1 MDRVQWQRVGEAL
14 KRMMLSDRSRELM
27 IFTIFLLVSTGFWY
41 IQTLDETYE
50 LEVQFPLKLKN
61 VPKGVII
68 TSDLP
73 SSLRVVLR
81 DKGTTLVRYYR
92 FNAPPTLF
100 VDFSQRHNDALT
112 GSDEISLSEAQK
124 MVSHYL
130 QPSTSIV
137 SIHADSL
144 EYYYN
149 RGLKRR
155 LPVCIAGTVKT
166 ARQYYLTE
174 VVCRPDC
181 VTVWAP
187 QQVLDTMTAAYTEPL
202 DISGLAHHET
212 RTLALASVRGA
223 KFEPSAV
230 QFVANVDL
238 YTEKTLEVPIIGI
251 NFPADR
257 DLRTFPAKVSLTFK
271 VGTKMYKQ
279 IKEKDFVLAVT
290 YEDLLSNPG
299 NGRFRPHLR
308 SIPDG
313 VSQVR
318 FTPEEVEYLIEQ
330 VEEGEE

>member
-1 MDRVQWQRVGEAL
+1 MDRVQWQRVGEAM
-14 KRMMLSDRSRELM
+14 KQMMLSNRTRELM
-27 IFTIFLLVSTGFWY
+27 IFTFFLLVSTGFWY

-50 LEVQFPLKLKN
+50 VEVKFPLKLMN

-73 SSLRVVLR
+73 PSLRVVLR
-81 DKGTTLVRYYR
+81 DKGSTLVRYYR

-112 GSDEISLSEAQK
+112 GSDEITMSEAQK
-124 MVSHYL
+124 MVARHL

-144 EYYYN
+144 DYFYN
-149 RGLKRR
+149 RGVKRR
-155 LPVCIAGTVKT
+155 LPVRFSGNVKT
-166 ARQYYLTE
+166 SRQYYLTDFL
-174 VVCRPDC
+174 CHPDC

-202 DISGLAHHET
+202 DITGLTHQEKH
-212 RTLALASVRGA
+212 TLSLAPIRGA
-223 KFEPSAV
+223 KFEPSEV
-230 QFVANVDL
+230 QFIANVDL

-257 DLRTFPAKVSLTFK
+257 DLRTFPARVSLTFK
-271 VGTKMYKQ
+271 VGTRMYKQ
-279 IKEKDFVLAVT
+279 INEKDFVLAVT
-290 YEDLLSNPG
+290 YEELLSNSG
-299 NGRFRPHLR
+299 NGHFRPHLR

-313 VSQVR
+313 VSQIR

-330 VEEGEE
+330 VEEAD